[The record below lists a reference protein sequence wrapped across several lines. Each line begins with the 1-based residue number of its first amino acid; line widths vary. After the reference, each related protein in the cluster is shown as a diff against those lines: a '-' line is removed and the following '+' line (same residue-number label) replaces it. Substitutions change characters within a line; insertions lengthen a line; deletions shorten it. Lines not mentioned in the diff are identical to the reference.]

1 MGVEKFK
8 KIRMQ
13 TARELIG
20 RELNRFEEY
29 FKEAVSSPVPLLD
42 RIMKYITAH
51 KGKQMRPMFV
61 LLSAGL
67 GGVINEQSYR
77 AALFAEM
84 LHTSSLVH
92 DDVVDESVE
101 RRGSSSV
108 NALWKNRTAV
118 FAGDNLFTKSILL
131 LLSNEDHSILK
142 IYSDAIGRIIEGEL
156 LQMERSHKPNI
167 KEEVYY
173 EIIKGK
179 TATLLAACCA
189 AGAASTFG
197 EQGSVEKMYAFGEKL
212 GIAFQLKD
220 DLLDYGSAD
229 IGKPTGNDIKEKKIT
244 LPLIY
249 TLNNGDAA
257 LRRKLLGIIKH
268 HHKDREKVRLV
279 VEAAVVASG
288 GIRYAEE
295 KMVFYR
301 DEALTLLHTFPSSDT
316 RNALEELVY
325 FTTDRAY

>member
-1 MGVEKFK
+1 
-8 KIRMQ
+8 
-13 TARELIG
+13 
-20 RELNRFEEY
+20 
-29 FKEAVSSPVPLLD
+29 VSSSVPLLD

-61 LLSAGL
+61 LLSASL

-118 FAGDNLFTKSILL
+118 FAGDHLFTKSILL
-131 LLSNEDHSILK
+131 LLSNGDHSILK
-142 IYSDAIGRIIEGEL
+142 IYSDAIGKIIEGEL
-156 LQMERSHKPNI
+156 LQMERSDKLNL
-167 KEEVYY
+167 KEAVYY

-189 AGAASTFG
+189 AGAASTFEG
-197 EQGSVEKMYAFGEKL
+197 KEVVEKMYAFGEKL

-249 TLNNGDAA
+249 TLDTCADP
-257 LRRKLLGIIKH
+257 LRKKLLNIIKH
-268 HHKDREKVRLV
+268 HSRDKEQVRFV
-279 VEAAVVASG
+279 VETVIAAG

-301 DEALTLLHTFPSSDT
+301 DQALKLLQDFPVSAP
-316 RNALEELVY
+316 RNALEELVHY
-325 FTTDRAY
+325 TTDRTF